1 MLWHKKM
8 QKSYTKVVMLGNS
21 GAGKSSLLHSMLKLK
36 NEPEMTIGC
45 TFRSKEIETNY
56 GAAVL
61 HLWDTCGQ
69 ERFRS
74 LTKTY
79 LRGCKI
85 IVMVIDP
92 AKDIGTQID
101 AWIPNEHNVSNE
113 KNAICGSHERANEA
127 VSICNS
133 LRVALDKPTVFLVV
147 NKIDLLSPGK
157 INILA
162 EKFKQQRV
170 FFTSAKAN
178 EGTQSLYDSIA
189 LEAVEKAEISINDL
203 VKLEN
208 EDKPKSFCCA

>member
-1 MLWHKKM
+1 M

-56 GAAVL
+56 GVAVL

-85 IVMVIDP
+85 IVMVMDP
-92 AKDIGTQID
+92 MKDIGTQID
-101 AWIPNEHNVSNE
+101 TWIQNEHNE
-113 KNAICGSHERANEA
+113 KNTTCGSHERANEA
-127 VSICNS
+127 TAICNA
-133 LRVALDKPTVFLVV
+133 LRLALDKPTVFLVV
-147 NKIDLLSPGK
+147 NKIDLLSQDK
-157 INILA
+157 ISVLS

-170 FFTSAKAN
+170 FFTSAKTN
-178 EGTQSLYDSIA
+178 EGTQALYDSIA
-189 LEAVEKAEISINDL
+189 FDAVENAEISMNDL
-203 VKLEN
+203 VN
-208 EDKPKSFCCA
+208 IQNADKPKSFCCTR